1 MENLLDKMGRNE
13 TVQKN
18 RIKES
23 RSISKNTQYSV
34 IVLDLITLD
43 ESIIWMIEIHS
54 ILSN

>member
-34 IVLDLITLD
+34 IVLEIITLD
-43 ESIIWMIEIHS
+43 ESIIWMTEIHS